1 MKSIKSFMAATSVAL
16 FLFSCEKNIQNT
28 AKEEEVA
35 TLKTSSINLQ
45 SKKGIAGYV
54 YTLSNQTAGNKVLV
68 YSRTSEGTLSYVTA
82 YPTGGT
88 GTGGGLGNQGA
99 ITLSGNSDSHRSDG
113 DQSEGDHENDLL
125 LAVNPGSNSVSSF
138 KVSGGGLQLV
148 STVSSGGTTP
158 VSVTMHNDIV
168 YVLNS
173 GGSGNI
179 SGFMLHADG
188 SLHPIANSTRPLSS
202 ASAGA
207 AQVSFVA
214 DGNAVA
220 ITEKATNKIITYTIN
235 SQGIPGMMHSLTS
248 AHPTPFGFAVGGNG
262 NIFVSEAAGGAPGAS
277 ALSSY
282 HINDN
287 GTIALVDGPVGA
299 NQSAACW
306 VVLTNNGKYA
316 YTTNTASNNLSTFRV
331 NSSGSISVLNAIS
344 ATTETGPIDAAL
356 SNNSKFLYVL
366 NSGSHSIG
374 VYEVDNKGSLSSV
387 QTVPGLPAGATGL
400 ASK

>member
-16 FLFSCEKNIQNT
+16 ILFSCEKNIQDT
-28 AKEEEVA
+28 AKEEGVA
-35 TLKTSSINLQ
+35 TLKTTADLQ
-45 SKKGIAGYV
+45 SRKGIAGYV
-54 YTLSNQTAGNKVLV
+54 YTLSNQTKGNKVLV
-68 YSRTSEGTLSYVTA
+68 YSRTSEGTISYVTA

-99 ITLSGNSDSHRSDG
+99 ITLSGNSNGHRSDG
-113 DQSEGDHENDLL
+113 DHNDGDHENDLL

-138 KVSGGGLQLV
+138 KVSGGGLQWV

-158 VSVTMHNDIV
+158 VSVTMDNNIV

-235 SQGIPGMMHSLTS
+235 SQGIPGMMHSITS
-248 AHPTPFGFAVGGNG
+248 VHPTPFGFAVGSNG

-299 NQSAACW
+299 NQTAACW

-316 YTTNTASNNLSTFRV
+316 FTTNTGSNNLSTFRV
-331 NSSGSISVLNAIS
+331 NSMGSISIVNAIS
-344 ATTETGPIDAAL
+344 ATTGAGPIDAAL

-374 VYEVDNKGSLSSV
+374 VYAVDNNGSLSSV
-387 QTVPGLPAGATGL
+387 QTVSGLPVGATGL
-400 ASK
+400 AAK

>member
-1 MKSIKSFMAATSVAL
+1 MKLIKSFMAATSVAL
-16 FLFSCEKNIQNT
+16 ILFSCEKNIQDP
-28 AKEEEVA
+28 AKDEVA
-35 TLKTSSINLQ
+35 LKTSSINLQ
-45 SKKGIAGYV
+45 SKKGTAGYV

-68 YSRTSEGTLSYVTA
+68 YSRTSEGKLSYVTA

-88 GTGGGLGNQGA
+88 GTGTGLGNQGA
-99 ITLSGNSDSHRSDG
+99 ITLSGNSDGHRRDG
-113 DQSEGDHENDLL
+113 DHDNDLL

-138 KVSGGGLQLV
+138 KVSGNGLQWV

-158 VSVTMHNDIV
+158 VSVTVNNDLV

-179 SGFMLHADG
+179 SGFRLHADG
-188 SLHPIANSTRPLSS
+188 SLHPIASSTRPLSS

-235 SQGIPGMMHSLTS
+235 AQGIPGTMHSITS
-248 AHPTPFGFAVGGNG
+248 ANPTPFGFAVGRNG

-282 HINDN
+282 HINND

-299 NQSAACW
+299 GQTAACW

-316 YTTNTASNNLSTFRV
+316 YATNTGSNNLSTFRI
-331 NSSGSISVLNAIS
+331 NSSGSIIVLNSIS
-344 ATTETGPIDAAL
+344 ATTENGPIDAAL

-366 NSGSHSIG
+366 NSVSHSIG
-374 VYEVDNKGSLSSV
+374 VYEVANDGSLSSV
-387 QTVPGLPAGATGL
+387 QTVPGLPAGANGL
-400 ASK
+400 ASR